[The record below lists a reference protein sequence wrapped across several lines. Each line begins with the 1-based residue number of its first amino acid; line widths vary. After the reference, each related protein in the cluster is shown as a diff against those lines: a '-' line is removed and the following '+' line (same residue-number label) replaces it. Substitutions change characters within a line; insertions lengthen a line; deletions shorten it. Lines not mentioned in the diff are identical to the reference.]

1 MLQTR
6 YSRSKWL
13 QIPCR
18 GNSFGG
24 GQCVRGATVNLKEN
38 AGKLKKTGHRAPT
51 MSWSWVRPQWFISSP
66 YYQLSPLPS
75 IAIVRVPC
83 NLKLSAAVSAVVPR
97 PFWGSPTA
105 TFFDE
110 NSSRKSWSGNL
121 RAMCCHGYWRK
132 TGGGD
137 AWPFDIFLIPCCQ
150 WGVQVDFWLFLL
162 HELAWGLHRQPSH
175 AACVLFSRM
184 LVAS

>member
-1 MLQTR
+1 MVANTMQGQQFWR
-6 YSRSKWL
+6 RAVRERCHSQSKRK
-13 QIPCR
+13 R
-18 GNSFGG
+18 G
-24 GQCVRGATVNLKEN
+24 EIE
-38 AGKLKKTGHRAPT
+38 KKTGHRAPT
-51 MSWSWVRPQWFISSP
+51 MSWSWVRLQWFISSP

-83 NLKLSAAVSAVVPR
+83 NLKLSAAVSAIVPR
-97 PFWGSPTA
+97 PSLGFPQNCHIFRRKLFSQELVGESQGNVPWILRKDGRGQCMAFW
-105 TFFDE
+105 
-110 NSSRKSWSGNL
+110 
-121 RAMCCHGYWRK
+121 Y
-132 TGGGD
+132 
-137 AWPFDIFLIPCCQ
+137 LIPCCQ